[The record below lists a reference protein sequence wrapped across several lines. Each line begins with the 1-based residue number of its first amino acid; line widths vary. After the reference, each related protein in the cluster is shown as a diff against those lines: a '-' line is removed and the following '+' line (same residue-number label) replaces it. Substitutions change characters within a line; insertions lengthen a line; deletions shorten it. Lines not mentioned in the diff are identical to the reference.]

1 MALSATLAELETWI
15 RQDADM
21 QAPDDR
27 LTSEECRN
35 RINRSLAQLYDRL
48 VLVDQ
53 EYFLRSATVTSNGSG
68 KYDIMNDLQTGV
80 VRSIQSVIA
89 PGSGYANGATVT
101 LSQGGNATATGIVQS
116 TGGAITGITL
126 TSSGYG
132 YFDAPLSS
140 SSWTLTNSALAS
152 SVVVLLTPTIV
163 GTNVYFNAASTG
175 PIAYVYKYDTLAN
188 TLTAIPIGPSGSIKE
203 ITAYNPANGII
214 YIAASSG
221 ELHAF
226 DTNTD
231 TSVTYPAI
239 VSSIDDTGVVF
250 GLASGGLY
258 YAHIDTFGT
267 NFLYQVSG
275 TNTLSSAFPLTTT
288 NVKLLGFRDDSGVDK
303 FVIYDLPTAT
313 LYEVDA
319 FGTEVPLGLIAV
331 YGGTLNG
338 VAGIHAT
345 VSDRFYIVYDL
356 SGGTQAGYH
365 VGYWDYATSS
375 FVDITTTLTA
385 AGWTGG
391 FCVPTYD
398 AATDTVWL
406 GQFDPTP
413 GNQSGDVF
421 GVNSTTPST
430 ITMIPTIGSTTSN
443 AFAFGSSVIACTVEP
458 ISFTPSSVLV
468 YNYSA
473 TPVSLPNY
481 IALNVS
487 GGTGGQV
494 LAYIESDF
502 YKCKGVWFA
511 NSASTPDNGD
521 WNPLRRFNWEQQNAL
536 NQANLYDGYSALPL
550 YRIITEG
557 NRDKLLIS
565 PDNISGA
572 YKLWYY
578 PSPMKLLL
586 PTDRFD
592 GRAGWDEWIVKDV
605 AIQVLMAEESVEQA
619 AALKTVRDEIWQR
632 IQLHAE
638 DREAASPQKI
648 MDVTLMSRRYGPRW
662 AR

>member
-126 TSSGYG
+126 TSSGHG

-152 SVVVLLTPTIV
+152 SVVILFTPTIV
-163 GTNVYFNAASTG
+163 GTNVYFNSATTG
-175 PIAYVYKYDTLAN
+175 PIAYVYKYDTVAN
-188 TLTAIPIGPSGSIKE
+188 TLTDIAIGPSGPINE
-203 ITAYNPANGII
+203 ISGYDSGAGII
-214 YIAASSG
+214 YIASSAG

-231 TSVTYPAI
+231 TAITYPPL
-239 VSSIDDTGVVF
+239 VSTIEDTGVVY
-250 GLASGGLY
+250 GQALGELY
-258 YAHIDTFGT
+258 YAHINTFGA
-267 NFLYQVSG
+267 NYLYRVTG
-275 TNTLSSAFPLTTT
+275 TNTLSAAHLLTTLG
-288 NVKLLGFRDDSGVDK
+288 VKLLGYRLSGGNDQII
-303 FVIYDLPTAT
+303 IYDLSTAGMI
-313 LYEVDA
+313 EVDGA
-319 FGTEVPLGLIAV
+319 TGVETPLGPIAV
-331 YGGTLNG
+331 YGGTLGG
-338 VAGIHAT
+338 VGGIYAT
-345 VSDRFYIVYDL
+345 ASNRFYIVYDV
-356 SGGTQAGYH
+356 SGGTQPGFH
-365 VGYWDYATSS
+365 VGYWDYATSA
-375 FVDITTTLTA
+375 FVDITVQLTA

-398 AATDTVWL
+398 VATDTVWL
-406 GQFDPTP
+406 GQFDPSNT
-413 GNQSGDVF
+413 SGDVF
-421 GVNSTTPST
+421 GVNSTTPAS
-430 ITMIPTIGSTTSN
+430 ITLVPTSATTTPN
-443 AFAFGSSVIACTVEP
+443 AFAFGSSVIVSNVEVV
-458 ISFTPSSVLV
+458 SLTPSSVLV

-494 LAYIESDF
+494 LAYIETDF

-511 NSASTPDNGD
+511 NSESTPDNGD
-521 WNPLRRFNWEQQNAL
+521 WTPLRRFNWEQQNAL
-536 NQANLYDGYSALPL
+536 NQSNLYDGYKALPL
-550 YRIITEG
+550 YRIITEN

-605 AIQVLMAEESVEQA
+605 AIQLLMAEESVEQA
-619 AALKTVRDEIWQR
+619 AALKVVRDEIWQR
-632 IQLHAE
+632 LQLHAE

-648 MDVTLMSRRYGPRW
+648 MDVTVMSRRYGPRW

>member
-116 TGGAITGITL
+116 AGGAITSVTL
-126 TSSGYG
+126 TSGGSG
-132 YFDAPLSS
+132 F
-140 SSWTLTNSALAS
+140 S
-152 SVVVLLTPTIV
+152 SVPVPVPTWQLQSSYEPFGRNLNGPGLVVGNFHYQASYTSTFPLNARIIKTDLTTGATTVSGPPPGLILFTLAYHPGVSKIFAV
-163 GTNVYFNAASTG
+163 DTSGNLVEIDPVTMAMTAHPVTGIGSFADSGVFYDANTGNLFAAEAPFIYELDTSG
-175 PIAYVYKYDTLAN
+175 NIISSYDTLSVFVSIFGVRN
-188 TLTAIPIGPSGSIKE
+188 NIPGTTK
-203 ITAYNPANGII
+203 II
-214 YIAASSG
+214 YQAGAFSIRERSFYPPVGQQTLDIYGQQIFSAVYTPSSDRIYMAMDPAAAIKSRYYDYAS
-221 ELHAF
+221 A
-226 DTNTD
+226 
-231 TSVTYPAI
+231 TSV
-239 VSSIDDTGVVF
+239 SID
-250 GLASGGLY
+250 ASL
-258 YAHIDTFGT
+258 
-267 NFLYQVSG
+267 
-275 TNTLSSAFPLTTT
+275 
-288 NVKLLGFRDDSGVDK
+288 
-303 FVIYDLPTAT
+303 
-313 LYEVDA
+313 
-319 FGTEVPLGLIAV
+319 
-331 YGGTLNG
+331 
-338 VAGIHAT
+338 AT
-345 VSDRFYIVYDL
+345 VS
-356 SGGTQAGYH
+356 GYNP
-365 VGYWDYATSS
+365 GLCLLTYA
-375 FVDITTTLTA
+375 
-385 AGWTGG
+385 
-391 FCVPTYD
+391 
-398 AATDTVWL
+398 AATDEVVYTGSLGGVISNAVVAIESATGTVARSFQTAAETITSATIIGNTAVVAGSPAYAVTA
-406 GQFDPTP
+406 GQ
-413 GNQSGDVF
+413 
-421 GVNSTTPST
+421 ST
-430 ITMIPTIGSTTSN
+430 IYLYNFVTS
-443 AFAFGSSVIACTVEP
+443 FLG
-458 ISFTPSSVLV
+458 
-468 YNYSA
+468 
-473 TPVSLPNY
+473 PNY
-481 IALNVS
+481 ILMSVNGVGS
-487 GGTGGQV
+487 GGQV

-511 NSASTPDNGD
+511 NSAGTNDNGD
-521 WNPLRRFNWEQQNAL
+521 WSPLRRFNWEQQNAL
-536 NQANLYDGYSALPL
+536 NQANLYDGYKALPL
-550 YRIITEG
+550 YRIVTE
-557 NRDKLLIS
+557 NNSDKLLIS

-578 PSPMKLLL
+578 PSPMKLMQ

-638 DREAASPQKI
+638 DREAAAPQKI
-648 MDVTLMSRRYGPRW
+648 MDVTVMSRRYGPRW